1 MYAVSANLLHDRRK
15 NEKMIQRTGAAYKE
29 QSGALSAATLDR
41 AENAITY
48 RVFGREKERQNA
60 YEENLSAYEKAAVRA
75 NIWNTAMPPVYR
87 VISMAGVLFILYFG
101 QKNVLGTGWRAW
113 GIAAFTTFLSCFV
126 KLSVKSSS
134 AAKLFNAVHKAQVS
148 WNRIKPLLTRKDE
161 RTAIEDQTAE
171 NHARECKEKND
182 TVPAGKTET
191 TVQKIQISHL
201 NFAYPDGKKILDD
214 ICLSAEKGQII
225 GITGA
230 VACGKSTLGKV
241 FLCEYPYEGQIL
253 VDGTDLQAMDEADR
267 TKRIGYLGHDPE
279 LFFDSVENNIL
290 LGEKKEADDYLKAV
304 CMEQEV
310 AEMEDGKQTAVGN
323 GGVRLSGGQAKRL
336 ALARTLCHKKP
347 VLILDDPFSAL
358 DKNTEKQ
365 IFANLKQQTKDNIV
379 FLISHRLYLFPQ
391 MNQVIWMEDGKA
403 VAGTHEEILEKI
415 PEYRSLYETQSDE
428 RENAKVETE
437 NRKTVSEHTEERRS
451 GR

>member
-1 MYAVSANLLHDRRK
+1 MPYEHDRCNKFPPGQKRGLVPLLFPSEGDQQTGPVLPGRDCVHPHKSCHSQSKNLPKYPHPSQYMDQIQSAHPRIPGLPSSLDFLHIFPSEEDPLRLQHLSVPSSVLLCLLH
-15 NEKMIQRTGAAYKE
+15 YK
-29 QSGALSAATLDR
+29 
-41 AENAITY
+41 
-48 RVFGREKERQNA
+48 
-60 YEENLSAYEKAAVRA
+60 
-75 NIWNTAMPPVYR
+75 
-87 VISMAGVLFILYFG
+87 
-101 QKNVLGTGWRAW
+101 
-113 GIAAFTTFLSCFV
+113 
-126 KLSVKSSS
+126 
-134 AAKLFNAVHKAQVS
+134 
-148 WNRIKPLLTRKDE
+148 
-161 RTAIEDQTAE
+161 
-171 NHARECKEKND
+171 
-182 TVPAGKTET
+182 TV
-191 TVQKIQISHL
+191 
-201 NFAYPDGKKILDD
+201 
-214 ICLSAEKGQII
+214 
-225 GITGA
+225 
-230 VACGKSTLGKV
+230 
-241 FLCEYPYEGQIL
+241 
-253 VDGTDLQAMDEADR
+253 
-267 TKRIGYLGHDPE
+267 
-279 LFFDSVENNIL
+279 
-290 LGEKKEADDYLKAV
+290 
-304 CMEQEV
+304 
-310 AEMEDGKQTAVGN
+310 VGN